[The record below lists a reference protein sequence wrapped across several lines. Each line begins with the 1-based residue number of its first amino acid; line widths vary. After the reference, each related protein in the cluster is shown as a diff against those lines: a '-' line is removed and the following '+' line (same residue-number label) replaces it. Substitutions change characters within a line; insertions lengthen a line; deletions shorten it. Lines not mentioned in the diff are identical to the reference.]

1 MFLIFIITY
10 KFYLVQAAKKFS
22 LRCNW
27 ISMDNFFFKHY
38 FLFARYIHLL
48 RKGKNI
54 SQRLLEKVSMIEA
67 GHKKKE
73 KHHYE
78 HWDNDV
84 MSKDYLEE
92 MLCGWIAMAMLVKS
106 DPVQYAKDSIE
117 ESEINLFS
125 KKYLLNKLQVKDNVS
140 SRQKKII

>member
-1 MFLIFIITY
+1 MQ
-10 KFYLVQAAKKFS
+10 VAKKFS

-27 ISMDNFFFKHY
+27 ILMDNFFFKHY

-54 SQRLLEKVSMIEA
+54 SQRLLEKVSVIEA
-67 GHKKKE
+67 EHKKKE

-78 HWDNDV
+78 HWNNDV

-92 MLCGWIAMAMLVKS
+92 MLCGWMAMAMLAKS

-140 SRQKKII
+140 SKQKKII